1 MGCGSGEGV
10 WHCCSLVVKGSGPRV
25 IVVGKGVCYRLGLDS
40 AMSGKVMLDGGMT
53 DSAICKSAM
62 RV

>member
-1 MGCGSGEGV
+1 M
-10 WHCCSLVVKGSGPRV
+10 VKGSGPRV
-25 IVVGKGVCYRLGLDS
+25 IVVGLGVCYRLGLDS